1 MKDKYTEP
9 TIEIIEGMNIRA
21 YYASSDIFFEDNEG
35 YSPVFTEFRAYCL
48 GALPSVLLFCLKS
61 RIGGA
66 QAFPRGQG
74 SPSCRAW
81 ARVC

>member
-35 YSPVFTEFRAYCL
+35 YSPVFR
-48 GALPSVLLFCLKS
+48 P
-61 RIGGA
+61 
-66 QAFPRGQG
+66 
-74 SPSCRAW
+74 
-81 ARVC
+81 